1 MAKVFVDGQPDTYFQ
16 GFDDRECGDHRTV
29 GSRAWCHVD
38 GEWCY
43 PYIPCRGCEIPRL
56 RRVFEAATNWSNC
69 EHYAPQDECEH
80 SIALL
85 AALEGKPYKEEK

>member
-56 RRVFEAATNWSNC
+56 RGVVEAAKAVWLTNGLSARNL
-69 EHYAPQDECEH
+69 
-80 SIALL
+80 SALGHAL
-85 AALEGKPYKEEK
+85 AELEGKP